1 MKERPI
7 VFSAEMVR
15 AILEGRK
22 TMTRRPVKH
31 RHLTNANELDE
42 YFGGG
47 TCEDCDVCFYA
58 APKGSTRLCVK
69 CPYGKPGDRLW
80 VKETWCRR
88 WDGLDGFAYNDDG
101 NLDPSCVLFRA
112 DGCEVEAIDEDGFRR
127 WNKDGTAASP
137 WSSPRFM
144 PRWASRILLEIVSV
158 RVERVQEISRGDAGL
173 EGMCFLSDINWNKVH
188 NGLNVI
194 QKHHW
199 PEENFSRYWDTI
211 HAKKPE
217 AQWDANPWVWVIEFK
232 VAEGRLPGV
241 TK

>member
-7 VFSAEMVR
+7 VFTGEMVR

-22 TMTRRPVKH
+22 TMTRRPVKPQPRKFSPERERQWNPHAIPPGGSLPEHWSWWEGPAHGPSMYH
-31 RHLTNANELDE
+31 RA
-42 YFGGG
+42 
-47 TCEDCDVCFYA
+47 
-58 APKGSTRLCVK
+58 K

-80 VKETWCRR
+80 VKETYRYHPE
-88 WDGLDGFAYNDDG
+88 DKPLGDQMPIDYAATPISGDGFLG
-101 NLDPSCVLFRA
+101 LK
-112 DGCEVEAIDEDGFRR
+112 
-127 WNKDGTAASP
+127 WK
-137 WSSPRFM
+137 SSRFM

-188 NGLNVI
+188 KGLNVI

-211 HAKKPE
+211 YAKNPE
-217 AQWDANPWVWVIEFK
+217 SQWDANPWVWVIEFK
-232 VAEGRLPGV
+232 VVKA
-241 TK
+241 